1 MTVIR
6 NTALSSW
13 LTSRYLP
20 DMVFSLCML
29 CPACMRAAIVY
40 EVIDLGTLGGAE
52 SLAWLQIGRS

>member
-1 MTVIR
+1 
-6 NTALSSW
+6 
-13 LTSRYLP
+13 
-20 DMVFSLCML
+20 MVFSLCML